1 MRSGRHL
8 GFGLCGGSGK
18 DSDGKWLQWG
28 RRAIGFCRRPNWG
41 SWKAWLSIFCRC
53 PSQLWEKL
61 GQRAGIPGTCLF
73 VFLHEKG
80 GRDSSNLTS
89 SVRRGQERT
98 VRLDVVTG
106 TVDIILIPQRPRT
119 MRWRTER
126 RISPYWRVRSY
137 AIFTLPT
144 GPTQRCCDGETVRE
158 RVTEDCR
165 LTRRNPLHFL
175 S

>member
-1 MRSGRHL
+1 MLRVVDTVRRHGAMWDRCVFRAGRHI

-28 RRAIGFCRRPNWG
+28 RRAIEFCRRPNWG

-80 GRDSSNLTS
+80 GHDSSNLTS
-89 SVRRGQERT
+89 SVRRRGQERT
-98 VRLDVVTG
+98 VRLDIVAG
-106 TVDIILIPQRPRT
+106 TVGIITIPQRPRT
-119 MRWRTER
+119 MRWRTEKTDIALLAR
-126 RISPYWRVRSY
+126 EILYNPYFAHRANS
-137 AIFTLPT
+137 AL
-144 GPTQRCCDGETVRE
+144 
-158 RVTEDCR
+158 
-165 LTRRNPLHFL
+165 L
-175 S
+175 